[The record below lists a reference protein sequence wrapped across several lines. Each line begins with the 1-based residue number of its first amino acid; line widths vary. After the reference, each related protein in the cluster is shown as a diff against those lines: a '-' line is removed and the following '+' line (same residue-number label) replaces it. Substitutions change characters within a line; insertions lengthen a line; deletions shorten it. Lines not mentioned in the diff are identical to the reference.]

1 MADRVSASITIGGAV
16 SCDQYQALCALIQD
30 EARSTQWDGDLF
42 TSDARVEGESL
53 SLYAHEVS
61 WGSFNALEQY
71 CCTNSIPYHR
81 WSGACPGSFG
91 AERIFF
97 DGTTGPFNY
106 DADEDDRVVL
116 TAETIEKLGSM
127 RAIRAYL
134 KPAAFVVPH
143 LQIMAA

>member
-16 SCDQYQALCALIQD
+16 SCEQYQALCALISD
-30 EARSTQWDGDLF
+30 EALCTEWDGDQS
-42 TSDARVEGESL
+42 TPDASVEGEPL

-61 WGSFNALEQY
+61 WGSFNALEQF
-71 CCTNSIPYHR
+71 CCTQGIPYHR

-91 AERIFF
+91 AERIVY
-97 DGTTGPFNY
+97 NY

-116 TAETIEKLGSM
+116 TAETIEQLGSM

-134 KPAAFVVPH
+134 KPASFVVPP
-143 LQIMAA
+143 LEIMAA